1 MNRPGSRS
9 RRAWA
14 WACAVL
20 TAGLA
25 AAPARAAT
33 GPEVPELAAYDTQI
47 QAYMQRWNIPGA
59 AVAVTRN
66 GRLVLARGY
75 GVTEAGG
82 STPVQPDS
90 LFRIASV
97 SKPITSMAV
106 MKLVE
111 DGVLSLDQ
119 PVFPYLARGT
129 PTDARLNAITVRH
142 LLEHTGGWDRSIAGD
157 PMFDARRIAAAM
169 GVPSPPGADTI
180 LRYMLTQPLQFAPG
194 TRYAYSNVGYLV
206 LGEVIAK
213 ASGQTYEDHL
223 RTLMLKAG
231 VTRARLG
238 ATLAAGRLAGEV
250 GYAMPAGTP
259 LATSVFDSAPGLLP
273 WPYGG
278 FALEPTAAHGGWV
291 ASAMDLVALASLID
305 RNPTRADLLSG
316 ASITEMRRVP
326 AHAAAGA
333 QSWYAKGWRVNSA
346 GNIWHDGSLP
356 GTTTL
361 LVSAA
366 NGTQWAVLLNSRDE
380 SRIGEQALDLDNTMW
395 AAYGAVT
402 RWPADDR
409 YATLHGSGPVEG
421 CYGHAAFALGTLC
434 IPAVDVPTGGGTSAR
449 YTATLSL
456 TDAAAFEFTLTSAI
470 PALSGGASVT
480 TYDPASG
487 TVTLP
492 RVVLPQPGGVPLAYR
507 AELALVPG
515 DGPLR
520 FRLRSASPL

>member
-1 MNRPGSRS
+1 MGMGTSRGLM
-9 RRAWA
+9 AWA
-14 WACAVL
+14 VAWGVAVG
-20 TAGLA
+20 AGSA
-25 AAPARAAT
+25 SAAT
-33 GPEVPELAAYDTQI
+33 GPEVPELVSYDTQI

-75 GVTEAGG
+75 GVTDVGG
-82 STPVQPDS
+82 SIPVQPDS

-111 DGVLSLDQ
+111 DGALSLDL

-129 PTDARLNAITVRH
+129 PSDARLNAITVRH
-142 LLEHTGGWDRSIAGD
+142 LLEHTGGWDRDLAGD

-169 GVPSPPGADTI
+169 GVPSPPSIDTT

-194 TRYAYSNVGYLV
+194 SRYAYSNFGYLV

-213 ASGQTYEDHL
+213 ASGQTHEDYV

-238 ATLAAGRLAGEV
+238 ATLPAGRLPGEV
-250 GYAMPAGTP
+250 GYAMPGGTP
-259 LATSVFDSAPGLLP
+259 LAASVFDSAPGPVP

-305 RNPTRADLLSG
+305 RNTFRPDLLSS

-326 AHAAAGA
+326 AYAAAGA
-333 QSWYAKGWRVNSA
+333 QSWYAKGWLVNTA

-361 LVSAA
+361 MVSAA

-380 SRIGEQALDLDNTMW
+380 TRIGEQALDLDNTMW
-395 AAYGAVT
+395 AAYGDVT

-409 YATLHGSGPVEG
+409 FAALHGSGPVEG
-421 CYGHAAFALGTLC
+421 CYGHAAYALGVLC
-434 IPAVDVPTGGGTSAR
+434 IPAVDVPAAGGASAR
-449 YTATLSL
+449 YTAVLSL

-480 TYDPASG
+480 AYDPATG

-492 RVVLPQPGGVPLAYR
+492 RVLLPQPGGVPLAYR

-515 DGPLR
+515 AGPLR
-520 FRLRSASPL
+520 FRLKSAAPL